1 MRLSLFLSLF
11 LSFSFS
17 FSRSLNVTR
26 ARHSRLATEGE
37 GSRNARALFLLLSR
51 SGLNREESRR
61 GVSTSDGASRCPD
74 RESILLFLSASLLRR
89 HAISTQSATVTKTHS
104 RSATSSSRMRS
115 IVSSMD
121 EAETA

>member
-51 SGLNREESRR
+51 SGLNREEREPPGSFDERR
-61 GVSTSDGASRCPD
+61 GKPLPRSRKHSAFSFCFASP
-74 RESILLFLSASLLRR
+74 
-89 HAISTQSATVTKTHS
+89 
-104 RSATSSSRMRS
+104 SSRYFHPIGYRDKDSLSLGHEQLAHALDRQLDGRS
-115 IVSSMD
+115 
-121 EAETA
+121 